1 MDDKRIEEKNLSSNN
16 RQAKDINKLI
26 KEAKKNYKN
35 LIEKVKTLDKQNY
48 RIN

>member
-1 MDDKRIEEKNLSSNN
+1 MDEKRMKEKILSPNN
-16 RQAKDINKLI
+16 GQAQDINKLI

-35 LIEKVKTLDKQNY
+35 LTEKVKTLDKQNH